1 MFPEGNSRLFKLLNR
16 LHSVVMKLLES
27 SRAPQ
32 VRGLAGDPDQSM
44 WAVGNH
50 TAMAW
55 VQQNTT
61 IIDI

>member
-55 VQQNTT
+55 V
-61 IIDI
+61 